1 MALISFLPTLL
12 EVVSIIEK
20 EECQAIE
27 AEIKKRRQRLGGQTM
42 SANETKKAVE
52 SEKMKGS
59 RLVGLYQSILNDP
72 DASGQE
78 ALRRDIENR
87 LLIHLRTLL
96 AALPSSLDPT
106 SLDLTAV
113 PKRKDVLLAEEEDKK
128 QARDEAEELARG
140 MVLIRVA
147 QESAWSVVLEW
158 GDMYAEWTSINWIE
172 LNDFASLFPE

>member
-1 MALISFLPTLL
+1 MEKLL
-12 EVVSIIEK
+12 V
-20 EECQAIE
+20 
-27 AEIKKRRQRLGGQTM
+27 L
-42 SANETKKAVE
+42 
-52 SEKMKGS
+52 
-59 RLVGLYQSILNDP
+59 
-72 DASGQE
+72 
-78 ALRRDIENR
+78 NR

-172 LNDFASLFPE
+172 LNDFASLFPEWVVLISSTKNHVLITPQNDRTGLAKIILASYNRLPNQAVDQDEVASEGISADQMVGVIEVSRSTPLY